1 MPSLNQARTEALMFQ
16 NPALLAV
23 TAAVLA
29 VLGLHLIM
37 ARRGPV
43 WLGAVVPC
51 LWTVVVVVLIMQGRL
66 ELGRHYLVSAAALV
80 MLLWMWVS
88 ARQARRK
95 AETGGSQGSTR
106 RTS

>member
-1 MPSLNQARTEALMFQ
+1 MFQ
-16 NPALLAV
+16 NTALLAV
-23 TAAVLA
+23 AAAAVLA

-66 ELGRHYLVSAAALV
+66 DQGRPYLVSAAALV
-80 MLLWMWVS
+80 LLLWMWAG

-95 AETGGSQGSTR
+95 AEAGRSPGSTC